1 MIFSFCW
8 FTILH
13 TGTLFWV
20 TDCGTISAFPLV
32 TMDVNR
38 NNDLFMF
45 KEMRIIPS
53 TGLSLVLPYLM
64 QKKSYHIQRH
74 QLVKSGFSNHD
85 QNSKPGKRTRL
96 NNNDSSRNSL
106 NVRSCQKKFSLIA
119 TEPCKCSILQ
129 KLVGATSPK

>member
-38 NNDLFMF
+38 NNDLFIF
-45 KEMRIIPS
+45 KEMMRIIPS
-53 TGLSLVLPYLM
+53 TGLSLVLPNMMRKIL
-64 QKKSYHIQRH
+64 YHMQRH
-74 QLVKSGFSNHD
+74 QLG
-85 QNSKPGKRTRL
+85 R
-96 NNNDSSRNSL
+96 
-106 NVRSCQKKFSLIA
+106 
-119 TEPCKCSILQ
+119 
-129 KLVGATSPK
+129 